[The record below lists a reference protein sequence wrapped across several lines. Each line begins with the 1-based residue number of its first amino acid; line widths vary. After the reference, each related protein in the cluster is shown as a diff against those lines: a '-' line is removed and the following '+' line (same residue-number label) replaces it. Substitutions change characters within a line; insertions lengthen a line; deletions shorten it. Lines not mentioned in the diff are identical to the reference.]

1 MYLCKQYIAT
11 ITISFIIIIAVL
23 EPKLINNIKQS
34 NDHSETRRIAF
45 ASATKIELADG
56 NRRESTCCPKTA
68 ADATIPLSLEPSVY
82 IVEYSDAND
91 LILVKCG

>member
-34 NDHSETRRIAF
+34 NDHSVI
-45 ASATKIELADG
+45 
-56 NRRESTCCPKTA
+56 
-68 ADATIPLSLEPSVY
+68 TIIP
-82 IVEYSDAND
+82 
-91 LILVKCG
+91 ILVPEKPPWLNAKTTFKSEANP